1 MKKDEKDGD
10 TAMETKGVKLIYFSP
25 TGTTR
30 KVLEGIAAG
39 IGSENVERIDLTLPE
54 NDRRS
59 IPVSSDEL
67 AIIGAPVY
75 GGRLPEDTIRR
86 FKRLK
91 AEHSLAVLV
100 VLYGNREFD
109 DALLELK
116 NLAIEWGFNP
126 IAGGAFIGEHS
137 FASREIPIANGRP
150 DDLDMKK
157 AAAFGKKIKEKIVG
171 LATLDAPEDLYVPGS
186 FPYEAGGARALAVA
200 PETNPDKCTVCGTC
214 ASVCP
219 TAAISIDDRVS
230 TTVEHC
236 IRCCACIKSCPEEAR
251 FTENEAWKNIAHWL
265 NENCGSRKEPQLFGL
280 DG

>member
-1 MKKDEKDGD
+1 MK
-10 TAMETKGVKLIYFSP
+10 TKGVKLIYFSP

-39 IGSENVERIDLTLPE
+39 IGSAKVERIDLTLPE

-59 IPVSSDEL
+59 IPISSDEL

-75 GGRLPEDTIRR
+75 GGRLPEDTVKR
-86 FKRLK
+86 FNKLR
-91 AEHSLAVLV
+91 AEHSPAVLV

-116 NLAIEWGFNP
+116 NLAIELGFKP

-137 FASREIPIANGRP
+137 FASKEIPIANGRP

-157 AAAFGKKIKEKIVG
+157 AVAFGQKINEKVVA
-171 LATLDAPEDLYVPGS
+171 LSPLDSAADLYVPGS

-200 PETNPDKCTVCGTC
+200 PETNRDKCTVCGTC

-219 TAAISIDDRVS
+219 TAAISIDDKVATS
-230 TTVEHC
+230 IEHC
-236 IRCCACIKSCPEEAR
+236 IRCCACIKSCPNEAR
-251 FTENEAWKNIAHWL
+251 YSENETWRNIAHWL
-265 NENCGSRKEPQLFGL
+265 NENCGSRKEPQLFGV